1 MVKKIHEL
9 RDAID
14 RAFEIAN
21 SDINVIVNSGTFY
34 QLILNNHFDQKAVDL
49 KLATDSLDITVF
61 LRDPYQ
67 VVQNG
72 YTQITYAQY
81 RKLSAYIDECIIA
94 VS

>member
-14 RAFEIAN
+14 RAFETAN
-21 SDINVIVNSGTFY
+21 DDINVIVDSGSFY
-34 QLILNNHFDQKAVDL
+34 QLILNTEDDQRAVDL

-61 LRDPYQ
+61 FRDPYQ

-72 YTQITYAQY
+72 YTRITYAQY
-81 RKLSAYIDECIIA
+81 KKLSAYIDECIKA